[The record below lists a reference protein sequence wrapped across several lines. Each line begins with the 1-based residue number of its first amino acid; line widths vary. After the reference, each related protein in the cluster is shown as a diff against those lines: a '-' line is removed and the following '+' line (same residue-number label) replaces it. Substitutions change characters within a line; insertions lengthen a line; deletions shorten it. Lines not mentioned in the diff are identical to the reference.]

1 MDFSTLGLIFA
12 DGKLMTATEAAAYIK
27 SLNEEIDWLRNEN
40 LELKLRLNNKDYAED
55 VKEAASSG
63 LHNNG

>member
-12 DGKLMTATEAAAYIK
+12 DGKLMTATEAASYIK

-40 LELKLRLNNKDYAED
+40 LELKLRLNNKDYVED